1 MLGIFGGVDGGV
13 VGIRVVDGGG
23 GVDGGVMSIRVGV
36 GVVDVV
42 DGTLGVVGIRVL
54 GSCCL
59 CWCSG

>member
-1 MLGIFGGVDGGV
+1 MLGIF
-13 VGIRVVDGGG
+13 G